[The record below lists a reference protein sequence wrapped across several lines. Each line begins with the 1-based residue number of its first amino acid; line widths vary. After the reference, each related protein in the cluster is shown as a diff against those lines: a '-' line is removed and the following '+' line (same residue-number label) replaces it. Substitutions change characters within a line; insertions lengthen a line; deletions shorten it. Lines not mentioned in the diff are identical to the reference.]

1 MAYSQGNRGKTEQS
15 RDREVE
21 ALRLRQKGFSYRK
34 IADELGVS
42 GPTALKYVRASL
54 ERLAKENQHEA
65 GKLLELELSRL
76 DDLYEKSYAVLEAT
90 HYMVS
95 GGQVVQHGDVDLLD
109 DGPLLRAV
117 DRLIKISERRCA
129 LLGIDA
135 PKPTDVNVSIKNKTL
150 SKEELI
156 AELAARGLPTS
167 IFGQDE
173 E

>member
-1 MAYSQGNRGKTEQS
+1 MAYHQGTRGRTEQ
-15 RDREVE
+15 RIDREVA

-34 IADELGVS
+34 IAQEMGVS

-54 ERLAKENQHEA
+54 ERLEKENRHEA
-65 GKLLELELSRL
+65 GKLLAMEMARL
-76 DDLYEKSYAVLEAT
+76 DDLYAKSYAVLEAT
-90 HYMVS
+90 HYLVS
-95 GGQVVQHGDVDLLD
+95 SGQVVKHNDVDLLD
-109 DGPLLRAV
+109 DTPVLRAV

-135 PKPTDVNVSIKNKTL
+135 QKPTDVNLSITNKTL
-150 SKEELI
+150 SKEELK
-156 AELAARGLPTS
+156 AELAKRGLPTS